1 MIKSLVLATALFA
14 GSVLP
19 VAAQQA
25 GMASTAPLPPTVV
38 QNIVPIEGED
48 PISPLMGGVIGA
60 ASGVLALNVFTSG
73 LVLTPL
79 IGVTASNVLGGAWL
93 GSLAL
98 LPAGAESLF
107 HTTAVAAVAFTSGAI
122 GYTIAAR
129 E

>member
-1 MIKSLVLATALFA
+1 M
-14 GSVLP
+14 
-19 VAAQQA
+19 
-25 GMASTAPLPPTVV
+25 
-38 QNIVPIEGED
+38 
-48 PISPLMGGVIGA
+48 ISPLTGGVIGA

-79 IGVTASNVLGGAWL
+79 IGATASNVLGGAWM

-98 LPAGAESLF
+98 LPASAESLF

-122 GYTIAAR
+122 GYTVAAR

>member
-1 MIKSLVLATALFA
+1 MMKSLVLAIALFA

-19 VAAQQA
+19 VAAQTA
-25 GMASTAPLPPTVV
+25 GSASTAPLPPTVV

-48 PISPLMGGVIGA
+48 AISPLMGGVMGA

-98 LPAGAESLF
+98 LPASAESLF

>member
-1 MIKSLVLATALFA
+1 MMKSLVLAIALFA
-14 GSVLP
+14 GSVVP

-25 GMASTAPLPPTVV
+25 GMANSAPLPPTIV
-38 QNIVPIEGED
+38 QSIVPIEGED
-48 PISPLMGGVIGA
+48 PISPLMGGVMGA
-60 ASGVLALNVFTSG
+60 ATGVLALNIFTSG

-93 GSLAL
+93 GSMAF
-98 LPAGAESLF
+98 LPATAESLF

-122 GYTIAAR
+122 GYTIAER

>member
-1 MIKSLVLATALFA
+1 MTRLLVLAIALLA
-14 GSVLP
+14 GSILP
-19 VAAQQA
+19 AAAQQS
-25 GMASTAPLPPTVV
+25 GSASTAPLPPTVV
-38 QNIVPIEGED
+38 QNIAPIEGE
-48 PISPLMGGVIGA
+48 PMISPLTGGVIGA

-79 IGVTASNVLGGAWL
+79 IGATASNVLGGAWM

-98 LPAGAESLF
+98 LPASAESLF

-122 GYTIAAR
+122 GYTVAAR